1 MNPCQVITVC
11 NISVDV
17 VVVVKSVSLTS
28 CLIFSVG
35 VLFSHT
41 PPDFLFFSASL
52 LGIVVGDIGPKFGFN
67 EVDNGFL
74 KLENVRIPRE
84 NMLMKYA
91 KVK

>member
-1 MNPCQVITVC
+1 ML
-11 NISVDV
+11 
-17 VVVVKSVSLTS
+17 KSVLIYLPVSASLFWV
-28 CLIFSVG
+28 CVIFS
-35 VLFSHT
+35 LF
-41 PPDFLFFSASL
+41 L

-91 KVK
+91 KVM